1 MCGIVGVLGNHE
13 AAPLLVEALKRLEYR
28 GYDSAGIAT
37 VHHGNLDRRR
47 AVGKLVKLSD
57 LLVHEPLAGKSGI
70 GHTRWATHGAATV
83 ANAHPHRAGGVAVVH
98 NGIIENFRDLR
109 AELAADGYA
118 QESETDTETIA
129 LLARREMD
137 RGATPVG
144 AARDTLKRLHGA
156 FALCF
161 LFDGEEDLMIA
172 ARKGSPLAIGWGT
185 GEMFVG
191 SDAIALAPMTDRIT
205 YLEEGD
211 WAVITRAGAQIFDA
225 TDRLANRAET
235 RMQIDSVRIEKAGYK
250 HFMAKEI
257 AEQPTVIADALRHY
271 TTPDGT
277 GVRFPEGLDFT
288 TTDRLVMVACGTGF
302 YTCMVAKYW
311 FEQLAGL
318 PVDVDVGSEFR
329 YRDPVLSPN
338 STAIFVSQSGETA
351 DTLAALR
358 HVQGHVAKVMALV
371 NVATSTMARESDL
384 PLPILAGIEV
394 SVASSKAFT
403 CQLTVLALMALKA
416 AQDRGRMD
424 AETVRTHVAALQLL
438 PGLFNH
444 ALAASAGIA
453 DIAEELASTRD
464 VLFLGRGAMYPLAL
478 EGALKLKELS
488 YIHAEGYASGE
499 LKHGPIALI
508 DGQVPV
514 IVLAPKD
521 ALFDKTVSNMQE
533 VMARNGRVLLLSDAD
548 GIAAAGQGTWKTLT
562 LPTVAPLWAPI
573 LYAVPAQLLAY
584 HTAIAKGT
592 DVDQPRNLAK
602 SVPDL
607 PSSQDQSWA
616 NASPNCNPSISPSSL
631 SNISISPGP
640 TRPAPG

>member
-37 VHHGNLDRRR
+37 VNAGKLDRRR
-47 AVGKLVKLSD
+47 AVGKLVNLSD
-57 LLVHEPLAGKSGI
+57 LLVHQPLAGKSGI

-83 ANAHPHRAGGVAVVH
+83 TNAHPHRAGSVAVVH
-98 NGIIENFRDLR
+98 NGIIENFRELR
-109 AELAADGYA
+109 QDLAATGYT
-118 QESETDTETIA
+118 QESETDTETVA

-137 RGATPVG
+137 QGATPVE
-144 AARDTLKRLHGA
+144 AARATLKRLHGA

-161 LFDGEEDLMIA
+161 LFDGQDDLMIA
-172 ARKGSPLAIGWGT
+172 ARKGSPLAIGWGD

-211 WAVITRAGAQIFDA
+211 WAVVTRAGAQIFDA
-225 TDRLANRAET
+225 DDRLANRPET
-235 RMQIDSVRIEKAGYK
+235 RVQLDATRIEKAGYK

-257 AEQPTVIADALRHY
+257 AEQPVVVADALRHY
-271 TTPDGT
+271 SSPQGT
-277 GVRFPEGLDFT
+277 LQLPGDLDFT
-288 TTDRLVMVACGTGF
+288 SVDRVTLVACGTAS
-302 YTCMVAKYW
+302 YACHVAKYW
-311 FEQLAGL
+311 FEQIAGL
-318 PVDVDVGSEFR
+318 PADVDIASEFR
-329 YRDPVLSPN
+329 YRDPVLS
-338 STAIFVSQSGETA
+338 TASMAVFVSQSGETA

-358 HVQGHVAKVMALV
+358 HVKEKVAKVVAV
-371 NVATSTMARESDL
+371 INVPTSSIARESDL
-384 PLPILAGIEV
+384 ALPILAGVEV
-394 SVASSKAFT
+394 GVASTKAFT

-416 AQDRGRMD
+416 AQDRSRID
-424 AETVRTHVAALQLL
+424 PETLADRLATLRAL
-438 PGLFNH
+438 PGLMNA
-444 ALAASAGIA
+444 ALALSDPIA
-453 DIAEELASTRD
+453 VVAKELAKAKD
-464 VLFLGRGAMYPLAL
+464 ILFLGRGAMFPLAL
-478 EGALKLKELS
+478 EGALKLKEIS

-508 DGQVPV
+508 DAAVPV

-533 VMARNGRVLLLSDAD
+533 VMARNGKVLLLSDAA
-548 GIAAAGQGTWKTLT
+548 GIEAAGQGTWKTLT
-562 LPTVAPLWAPI
+562 LPTVDPLWAPI

-602 SVPDL
+602 SV
-607 PSSQDQSWA
+607 
-616 NASPNCNPSISPSSL
+616 
-631 SNISISPGP
+631 
-640 TRPAPG
+640 TVE